1 MIDMD
6 ESRQLLEQAKEIQL
20 SIQRMQEKLKEA
32 PESEEQAALNEV
44 NKNLIRE
51 MQRMEKNLRNLAQ
64 LGERLKTGEDEGG
77 KQNGNF

>member
-20 SIQRMQEKLKEA
+20 SIQRMQEKLKDK
-32 PESEEQAALNEV
+32 PETEEQAALNEV